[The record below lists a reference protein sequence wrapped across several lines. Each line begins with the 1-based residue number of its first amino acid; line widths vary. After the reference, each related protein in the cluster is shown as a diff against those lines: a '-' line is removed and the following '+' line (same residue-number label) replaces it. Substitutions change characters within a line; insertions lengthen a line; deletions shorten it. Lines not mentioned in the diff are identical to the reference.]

1 MSRRFRCI
9 FQYRVTVR
17 LIIGTKAL
25 ASVLAARVG
34 STITKAIYSFT
45 LASVILNHVSLSSL
59 FSVYVLELHFT
70 KPFSLLQWR
79 QR

>member
-1 MSRRFRCI
+1 MPRRYRCI

-17 LIIGTKAL
+17 LIVGTKAL

-34 STITKAIYSFT
+34 STITKAIYPFT
-45 LASVILNHVSLSSL
+45 LPSVILNHVSLSLLL
-59 FSVYVLELHFT
+59 FVYILELHFA